1 MATTNPPSASSL
13 VGTWIDPD
21 RKDLIRFREYW
32 HWLHTALVAVIIV
45 CVLRGLVATEWALTA
60 TLAYLVYQT
69 GWRWLERHRRT
80 LAVRA
85 AVRWARNFTP
95 VLIGGVL
102 LYLDVQTNPTSG
114 GLPWVILLTS
124 MLSVGLELER
134 VAAFTLIGLAAL
146 IVVVPP
152 MVNLMALAP
161 ITIDQ
166 AVGSLRI
173 PVAQT
178 AVVMLAGLFSYYYS
192 RSIAY
197 LNSLYSQ
204 LVHQALPNVAAASSS
219 ADLPARAVQSLHTL
233 FRGHDAELIV
243 NFIDVHQGHLF
254 LRHSSSPAGQRL
266 AGEHFN
272 YSHYQGITGEA
283 ARVGRLAVLHNVR
296 NDGNRRYFE
305 HAAFSAT
312 RSEMAAPIIED
323 EEVTGVLDVE
333 FPDPF
338 AFSTEDQIA
347 LQVFAAMVA
356 RLRQQMR
363 VAELHQQLGD
373 LALGV
378 ARSAISTRTL
388 SLMLERLAE
397 TATGTLGADV
407 ISFYLRDAIT
417 GQFTGPHKFG
427 RLLSDEEPLA
437 PETLAEDCLV
447 YRIMATG
454 QPRWYEDAP
463 HEPDLITPDAYHR
476 DNGYPVFVDREDI
489 ASCAALPLSAGGE
502 TFGLFF
508 VNFRQPRSFTT
519 ETRAAIQLFCGL
531 ATQAIQ
537 AGMGDEIMAFKR
549 RQQLIDAL
557 HDSISHHAAFAQ
569 VALRKLGTL
578 PRSSPDW
585 QEAYVAA
592 GFYLQTAL
600 RMVEDLIAGREECSL
615 QGLLD
620 DIVQRAWCVETAY
633 DIAVEPIIDRADL
646 EPYLFGVLPG
656 GNHLLHAIDEAIGN
670 ALRHAGARRLW
681 LHVTTSEERL
691 LVRIEDDGR
700 GFDAANPGRSG
711 MGLANMRRRVETYL
725 GGAFKVES
733 EPNRGTTITMTV
745 DLPALNR
752 A

>member
-1 MATTNPPSASSL
+1 M

-32 HWLHTALVAVIIV
+32 HWVHTALVAVIV
-45 CVLRGLVATEWALTA
+45 FCVLRGIVTSLWALA
-60 TLAYLVYQT
+60 ASVVYLAYQT
-69 GWRWLERHRRT
+69 GWRWLERHKRS
-80 LAVRA
+80 LAVHA
-85 AVRWARNFTP
+85 AMRWARNYAP
-95 VLIGGVL
+95 VLLAGVL
-102 LYLDVQTNPTSG
+102 MYLDEAANPTSG

-134 VAAFTLIGLAAL
+134 IAAFTLIGLAGL
-146 IVVVPP
+146 IVVTPP
-152 MVNLMALAP
+152 VANLMAMAP

-166 AVGSLRI
+166 AVDTLRV

-178 AVVMLAGLFSYYYS
+178 AVVLLAGLFSYYYS

-197 LNSLYSQ
+197 LNSLYGQ
-204 LVHQALPNVAAASSS
+204 LAHQALPNVAAAASS
-219 ADLPARAVQSLHTL
+219 ADLSARAVQSLYRL
-233 FRGHDAELIV
+233 FRGHDVDLVV
-243 NFIDVHQGHLF
+243 NIMDVRQEHLYI
-254 LRHSSSPAGQRL
+254 RQSSSPAGQRL
-266 AGEHFN
+266 AGERFN
-272 YSHYQGITGEA
+272 YSQYQGITGEA
-283 ARVGRLAVLHNVR
+283 ARSGRLAVLHNIR
-296 NDGNRRYFE
+296 NDSKQRYFE

-323 EEVTGVLDVE
+323 GEVTGVLDVE

-338 AFSTEDQIA
+338 AFSAEDQIA

-363 VAELHQQLGD
+363 VAELHRQLGD

-378 ARSAISTRTL
+378 ARSAISTRNL

-397 TATGTLGADV
+397 TATQSLGADV

-427 RLLSDEEPLA
+427 PLLSDQEPLP
-437 PETLAEDCLV
+437 PETLSEDCLV

-537 AGMGDEIMAFKR
+537 AGMGDELMAFKR

-578 PRSSPDW
+578 PRTSPDW

-600 RMVEDLIAGREECSL
+600 RMVDDLIAGREECSL

-646 EPYLFGVLPG
+646 DPYLPGLLPG

-681 LHVTTSEERL
+681 LHVSTNDDRL
-691 LVRIEDDGR
+691 VVRIEDDGR
-700 GFDAANPGRSG
+700 GFDLAHPGRSG

-725 GGAFKVES
+725 GGAFTVES
-733 EPNRGTTITMTV
+733 EPNRGTTITMSV
-745 DLPALNR
+745 ALPEPGTA
-752 A
+752 